1 MVLHANFS
9 CLTAWLPLSRLASW
23 FPRGACSGRRAGA
36 GLGWA
41 AGAADELG

>member
-9 CLTAWLPLSRLASW
+9 RLTAWLPLSRLASW